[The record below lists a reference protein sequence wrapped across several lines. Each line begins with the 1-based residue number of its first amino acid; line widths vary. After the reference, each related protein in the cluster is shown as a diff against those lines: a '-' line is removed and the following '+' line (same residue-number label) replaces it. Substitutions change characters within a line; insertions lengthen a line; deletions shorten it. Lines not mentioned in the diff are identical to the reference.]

1 MPADNAS
8 MNAGIKEAPLYRW
21 KWWINSFSRH
31 RLARLGF
38 VGLALI
44 TVSSLLGP
52 ALLDPAAQQANLDKM
67 YEAPSLAHPFGTDQL
82 GRDLLFRMLEAGR
95 TSLWI
100 GLVATILATA
110 IGCAYG
116 LFSAMSPI
124 WLDRILM
131 RALDAALAL
140 PVLLLVIV
148 FQSFGDASLLKIIL
162 TIGLSSWMGIARI
175 VRIECHRLLQS
186 TFIKAAVAS
195 GSSRL
200 RIASRHLLPNAFG
213 PLIVVVTVGIGQ
225 AILLEATLS
234 FLNLGVPP
242 TLPSWGNLLGN
253 GMSAVLGGAWWTILF
268 PGLMIVLTVLCINLI
283 GDGLRDIVDPRH
295 RSMG

>member
-1 MPADNAS
+1 MSVDNAS
-8 MNAGIKEAPLYRW
+8 MNTRVKDVSLYRW
-21 KWWINSFSRH
+21 KWWIHSFSRH
-31 RLARLGF
+31 RLARLGLS
-38 VGLALI
+38 GLALI
-44 TVSSLLGP
+44 GVSSLLGP
-52 ALLDPAAQQANLDKM
+52 GLLDPAMQQMNLDRM

-82 GRDLLFRMLEAGR
+82 GRDLLYRILEAGR

-100 GLVATILATA
+100 GLVATMMATS

-116 LFSAMSPI
+116 LASAMSPV

-131 RALDAALAL
+131 RMLDTALAL

-148 FQSFGDASLLKIIL
+148 FQAFGDSSLLKIIL
-162 TIGLSSWMGIARI
+162 TIGLSSWMGIARM
-175 VRIECHRLLQS
+175 VRIESRRLLQA

-195 GSSRL
+195 GSSHL
-200 RIASRHLLPNAFG
+200 RIAFKHLLPNILG
-213 PLIVVVTVGIGQ
+213 PLIVVVTVGVGQ
-225 AILLEATLS
+225 AILLETTLS

-253 GMSAVLGGAWWTILF
+253 GMSAVLGGAWWSILF

-283 GDGLRDIVDPRH
+283 GDGLGDIVDPKH
-295 RSMG
+295 RSMC